1 MFSTPRPPTS
11 TPVNHDLNASPHTLR
26 RIVRQLQLENSN
38 MAEELLD
45 LNQRLSDALNR
56 HSATDQEADEADDG
70 SPPEKQSRTNDD
82 WEERARDAGKLF
94 VLNCGPWLEVKKQ
107 KDIFEI
113 KIDDQYDEADRFEN
127 LDNRRQGQL
136 RDLKAITS
144 PTLFSQLT
152 SGDKALV
159 HAVSLYMQDQSHKL
173 THR

>member
-1 MFSTPRPPTS
+1 
-11 TPVNHDLNASPHTLR
+11 
-26 RIVRQLQLENSN
+26 

-70 SPPEKQSRTNDD
+70 SPPKKQSRTNDD
-82 WEERARDAGKLF
+82 WEERARDA
-94 VLNCGPWLEVKKQ
+94 EVKKQ

-136 RDLKAITS
+136 RNLKAITS
-144 PTLFSQLT
+144 PTLFSQLM

-159 HAVSLYMQDQSHKL
+159 HAK
-173 THR
+173 